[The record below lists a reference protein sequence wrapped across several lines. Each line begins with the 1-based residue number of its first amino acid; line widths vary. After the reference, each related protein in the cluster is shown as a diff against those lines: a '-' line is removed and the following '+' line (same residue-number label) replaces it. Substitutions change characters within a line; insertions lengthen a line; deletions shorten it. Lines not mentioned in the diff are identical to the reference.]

1 MPVKSTSEMHNNR
14 EKELNYTNKEL
25 EHKNEHFVLKTI
37 KETRQEIEKKYI
49 ETTGQKMQKK
59 ATPIREGVLLI
70 SKDTSMQ
77 DLKKLANKLEQNFGI
92 KTIQIHLHKDEGHRD
107 KLSGVWKENLH
118 AHMVFN
124 WTDSNTGKSLKLNK
138 DDMSKMQDIT
148 AETLDLE
155 RGLKSTKQHIT
166 SRDFKAIKQVEEL
179 QDLKRFGD
187 LKPVLEQKERELNM
201 LIDVRAGLEETKED
215 LKNSKTELEKT
226 LFENSLQREN
236 LKFLETKVEK
246 LREEI
251 KQIEQKHNRGLGF

>member
-59 ATPIREGVLLI
+59 ATPIREGVLLV

-77 DLKKLANKLEQNFGI
+77 DLKNLASKLEQNFGI

-148 AETLDLE
+148 AETLNLE
-155 RGLKSTKQHIT
+155 RGLKSTKHHIT
-166 SRDFKAIKQVEEL
+166 STDFKAMKQAEEV
-179 QDLKRFGD
+179 QDLNYLGD
-187 LKPVLEQKERELNM
+187 LKPAIKS
-201 LIDVRAGLEETKED
+201 GLEVLKVYDD
-215 LKNSKTELEKT
+215 LIKKSNQQLSEIKAENEKLTLNNSI
-226 LFENSLQREN
+226 QREN
-236 LKFLETKVEK
+236 LKFLETKAEK
-246 LREEI
+246 LREEL
-251 KQIEQKHNRGLGF
+251 KQTEQKHNRGLGF